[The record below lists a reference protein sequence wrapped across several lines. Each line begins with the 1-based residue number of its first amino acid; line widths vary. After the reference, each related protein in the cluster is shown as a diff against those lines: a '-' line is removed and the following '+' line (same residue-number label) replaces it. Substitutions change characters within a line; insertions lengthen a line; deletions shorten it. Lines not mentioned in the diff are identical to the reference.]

1 MGSLLAVRDLCV
13 SYGGIVALKGVSLSV
28 EQGEMVCVLGGNGAG
43 KSTLLR
49 TISCLQR
56 ASSGQIFFASQDL
69 TGFLRKPDRLAS
81 LGIGHVPEGRR
92 VFPGCTVRENL
103 MLGARSA
110 RGKGQLWELYRKV
123 MELFP
128 ELKSIETQ
136 SAWKLSGGQQQMVA
150 VGRAL
155 MGDPKLLMLDEPS
168 LGLAPIVARRVLER
182 VRRLCDQGRSVLLV
196 EQNARAALEVADRG
210 YVLMEGEVR
219 LEGSSSTLSEGELLQ
234 DVYLGEL

>member
-1 MGSLLAVRDLCV
+1 
-13 SYGGIVALKGVSLSV
+13 
-28 EQGEMVCVLGGNGAG
+28 
-43 KSTLLR
+43 
-49 TISCLQR
+49 
-56 ASSGQIFFASQDL
+56 
-69 TGFLRKPDRLAS
+69 
-81 LGIGHVPEGRR
+81 
-92 VFPGCTVRENL
+92 
-103 MLGARSA
+103 
-110 RGKGQLWELYRKV
+110 